1 MNKSAKIIISFTCLL
16 LISFFILSNNL
27 IDKVSADEISEASVT
42 TISDNTNNSTNTDT
56 TNSANNTT
64 SNENNNTGSST
75 TITTNQTPVSIVNY
89 SNEVTESSDTYNYNT
104 QLSDITTSQI
114 TTVEPTS
121 TPDPTNNS
129 TTTTDNNTVTT
140 DNTNQNNTTSE
151 ILENTPSTLENI
163 TITKKIFIG
172 DSRTVHMKLAVNSS
186 DVWSCKSAMG
196 LDWMKSTGVPNVEN
210 QITTGTAVIILMGV
224 NDLFNSDKYITYINQ
239 KTSEWRNKGA
249 RVYFVS
255 VNPINEKTY
264 KSFKNTRIETFN
276 NKMAS
281 NLVNVK
287 YIDTYNYLMTHSCN
301 FTSDGL
307 HYQNSTSKVI
317 YDLIN
322 KEAN

>member
-1 MNKSAKIIISFTCLL
+1 MNRLAKIIISFSCLL

-42 TISDNTNNSTNTDT
+42 TISDNTNTSANTDT
-56 TNSANNTT
+56 TNNTINTT

-75 TITTNQTPVSIVNY
+75 TITTNQAPVSIVNY
-89 SNEVTESSDTYNYNT
+89 TNEVTESSDTYNYNT
-104 QLSDITTSQI
+104 QLSDITTSQT
-114 TTVEPTS
+114 TTVEPTP
-121 TPDPTNNS
+121 TPEP
-129 TTTTDNNTVTT
+129 TDNNTITT

-264 KSFKNTRIETFN
+264 KGFKNTRIETFN

-287 YIDTYNYLMTHSCN
+287 YIDTYNYLMTHACN

-322 KEAN
+322 KEVN